1 MDGWEVV
8 LVTLNR
14 AFWFLHHDKN
24 SGVPAGK
31 KLELRWANLCLWDMA
46 WVSIFWLNHVE
57 FGGKQDNLAKLFWAK
72 NSFFHGPF
80 CPLLNISWSSRPHRG
95 IFRSFSACSA
105 NKKSD
110 RTFTQI
116 RINVEKSWIKL
127 SCMVE
132 YFFLISHCILRY
144 FDDSLIIFHAT
155 CAFVNIFAVFQF
167 SLQRKE
173 NRTKVSH

>member
-1 MDGWEVV
+1 MWFSNLSTKIPLRFLTWLNFKQETREVV

-31 KLELRWANLCLWDMA
+31 KLELRMANLCLWDMA
-46 WVSIFWLNHVE
+46 WDTIFWLNHVE

-80 CPLLNISWSSRPHRG
+80 CPLLNISCYSRPHSG
-95 IFRSFSACSA
+95 IVRSFSTCSA

-116 RINVEKSWIKL
+116 INIMWKRL
-127 SCMVE
+127 NFMVP
-132 YFFLISHCILRY
+132 
-144 FDDSLIIFHAT
+144 
-155 CAFVNIFAVFQF
+155 
-167 SLQRKE
+167 
-173 NRTKVSH
+173 

>member
-1 MDGWEVV
+1 MVPNREVV

-14 AFWFLHHDKN
+14 AFLFLHHDKN

-31 KLELRWANLCLWDMA
+31 KLELRMANLCLWDMA
-46 WVSIFWLNHVE
+46 WDTIFWLNHVE
-57 FGGKQDNLAKLFWAK
+57 FVGKQDNLAKLFWAK

-80 CPLLNISWSSRPHRG
+80 CPLLNISCYSRPHSG

-127 SCMVE
+127 NCMVVVE
-132 YFFLISHCILRY
+132 YFYISHCDIFWQWPYDVLCNP
-144 FDDSLIIFHAT
+144 FVMLIRIVSRVFVVRQLIF
-155 CAFVNIFAVFQF
+155 
-167 SLQRKE
+167 
-173 NRTKVSH
+173 